1 MMLNNPFIT
10 NGYAGPEYFCDRK
23 DETRKI
29 TDLLVN
35 ENNLALM
42 SPRRIGKTELINHCF
57 NQPEIKQDYYTF
69 IIDIYST
76 SSVSDLVNVFGKSII
91 DGLRSK
97 GKKVWEKLIQTL
109 TSMRSEISFDINGL
123 PVWSVGVGAITNPE
137 VTLDE
142 IFTYLQQADKP
153 CLVAIDEFQQ
163 ITYYG
168 DNRIEALLRTYI
180 QRCTNAHF
188 IFSGSHRHLMG
199 EIFVSP
205 SRPFYQSVTL
215 MNLKTLTVE
224 KYSEFASE
232 KFEERNKHLEVEIIK
247 ELFNRFEGVTSYIQ
261 RVMNVLFLKTPQNGT
276 CSKSMLDDAINYI
289 LDMSSDTYET
299 ILRQMAEKQ
308 RNTFLAI
315 AAEGKARNVTGG
327 IFAKKYHLPSPS
339 SVNSA
344 VKGLL
349 EKDFITENDGAYSVY
364 DQFFCLWIKKYVLGN
379 TTD

>member
-1 MMLNNPFIT
+1 MLNNPFIT

-109 TSMRSEISFDINGL
+109 ASLRSEISFDINGL

-224 KYSEFASE
+224 
-232 KFEERNKHLEVEIIK
+232 
-247 ELFNRFEGVTSYIQ
+247 
-261 RVMNVLFLKTPQNGT
+261 
-276 CSKSMLDDAINYI
+276 
-289 LDMSSDTYET
+289 
-299 ILRQMAEKQ
+299 
-308 RNTFLAI
+308 
-315 AAEGKARNVTGG
+315 
-327 IFAKKYHLPSPS
+327 
-339 SVNSA
+339 
-344 VKGLL
+344 
-349 EKDFITENDGAYSVY
+349 
-364 DQFFCLWIKKYVLGN
+364 
-379 TTD
+379 

>member
-1 MMLNNPFIT
+1 MLNNPFIT

-109 TSMRSEISFDINGL
+109 ASLRSEISFDINGL

-276 CSKSMLDDAINYI
+276 CSKGMLDDAINYI

-308 RNTFLAI
+308 RNTILAI

-327 IFAKKYHLPSPS
+327 IFAKKHHLPSPS

-364 DQFFCLWIKKYVLGN
+364 DQFFSLWIKKYVLGN